1 MINANILKI
10 ASNTKYYGLKNIY
23 THRASVK
30 NKKCGDIIK
39 IELSIKLNKI
49 KEMRYE
55 TSSCIFCQ
63 ASASIL
69 SDKINLFTIKTLKK
83 DIDNMLLIMRGEN
96 KLPDKYMSFKELLN
110 IKNLGRYHC
119 IMLPFNALIKAL
131 KV

>member
-30 NKKCGDIIK
+30 YKKCGDIIK

-96 KLPDKYMSFKELLN
+96 KLPNKYMSFKELLN
-110 IKNLGRYHC
+110 IKNLGRYDC